1 MIYFDTNVL
10 VYFSIV
16 QDLKKQQIAAKL
28 IKGAIKDE
36 KFFISP
42 LVLIE
47 YIFVLAKLKIL
58 NEQKEKIE
66 FFKIFCNYSIT
77 VEDVL
82 RAYAICGCND
92 CRNINDALHLTIAN
106 KFCREFVTFDSDFKK
121 FEKFSKVKIN
131 LIKEA
136 K

>member
-10 VYFSIV
+10 VYFSID

-28 IKGAIKDE
+28 IKGAIKEE

-58 NEQKEKIE
+58 NEQKEK
-66 FFKIFCNYSIT
+66 N
-77 VEDVL
+77 
-82 RAYAICGCND
+82 
-92 CRNINDALHLTIAN
+92 
-106 KFCREFVTFDSDFKK
+106 
-121 FEKFSKVKIN
+121 
-131 LIKEA
+131 
-136 K
+136 